1 MKKLLILAL
10 FTAVTFCAAAQE
22 LTVATY
28 NIRNANRGDA
38 ERGNGWERRGP
49 WVCRLI
55 EFHGFDIFGS
65 QEVLDGQLHDML
77 AQLPDYDYIG
87 VGRDDGKTQGEYA
100 PIFYKKE
107 RFRLLDDGHFWLSEI
122 TDRPNKGWDAAL
134 PRICTW
140 GHFLDL
146 QTKRRFWFFNLHM
159 DHIGVQAREESAKL
173 VVAKIREMCKPKEF
187 VILTGDFNVDQNNHI
202 YTTFVSSGILADSY
216 ETAGRRYAPN
226 GTFNS
231 FNPSLKTD
239 SRIDHIFVTPSVRVH
254 DYGVLTDTYRTETA
268 ASGEEIKSG
277 AFPKEVSQLR
287 CAHAVGPFSGR
298 RASRIPEVA
307 SRSVRKTEKALMND
321 IVRQIGP
328 DVAGPIWRYRFRR
341 NPGYFIIYNW
351 RVGRRQGV
359 RSRRTYFRRPIIFAG
374 LRLGR

>member
-10 FTAVTFCAAAQE
+10 FAAVTFCAAAQE

-100 PIFYKKE
+100 PVFYKKE
-107 RFRLLDDGHFWLSEI
+107 RFRLLDEGHFWLSEI

-226 GTFNS
+226 RQPHRPYLRDAVG
-231 FNPSLKTD
+231 
-239 SRIDHIFVTPSVRVH
+239 SRARLRGADRYLP
-254 DYGVLTDTYRTETA
+254 YGDRRQRRGDQVGRLPQGGFTA
-268 ASGEEIKSG
+268 
-277 AFPKEVSQLR
+277 QLR
-287 CAHAVGPFSGR
+287 GAHAVGPFSGR
-298 RASRIPEVA
+298 RASRIPEIA
-307 SRSVRKTEKALMND
+307 SSL
-321 IVRQIGP
+321 
-328 DVAGPIWRYRFRR
+328 R
-341 NPGYFIIYNW
+341 NPLPDRKPGK
-351 RVGRRQGV
+351 
-359 RSRRTYFRRPIIFAG
+359 P
-374 LRLGR
+374 